1 MTIWADYTGVNPMEE
16 AIAAV
21 ENGDDAVVTRWLED
35 LAEGKKDL
43 MELKTEELAY
53 SGSFTAK
60 VFFTG
65 ESSSCFTRF
74 LPDLSLEEVDRIIEG
89 YTSLYE
95 ERRAQLLVLANDI
108 AMHYCN
114 KKVAT
119 DGTQFLNL
127 SAKKEPLSIDQF
139 ESGEPVAAW
148 LDTTELRFCYGP
160 VSETYLYDSTAAKN
174 MPKTTS
180 TAFDTIDASQVYSLF
195 MVYRS
200 PAGRPVLACE
210 VAPGN
215 LHLYEVLETEFDRVL
230 NSGRL
235 QVIDYRYS
243 PEFRE

>member
-1 MTIWADYTGVNPMEE
+1 
-16 AIAAV
+16 
-21 ENGDDAVVTRWLED
+21 
-35 LAEGKKDL
+35 
-43 MELKTEELAY
+43 
-53 SGSFTAK
+53 
-60 VFFTG
+60 
-65 ESSSCFTRF
+65 
-74 LPDLSLEEVDRIIEG
+74 
-89 YTSLYE
+89 
-95 ERRAQLLVLANDI
+95 
-108 AMHYCN
+108 
-114 KKVAT
+114 
-119 DGTQFLNL
+119 
-127 SAKKEPLSIDQF
+127 
-139 ESGEPVAAW
+139 
-148 LDTTELRFCYGP
+148 